1 MLNSCGRISDPNLG
15 GALLQKVE
23 PTTDDIQLLINLN
36 NKRKQLTN
44 EQFRIASKIIQQQSL
59 ERDSLLVVQG
69 DFHKGITGILASK
82 ISSHYKSPQLYL
94 PKMEGSARSGNGS
107 KFSII
112 QAIQS
117 GGELLKKYGGH
128 EAAAGLSIDPT
139 EQNVQLFR
147 EQMQEAVKQQT
158 DPKPI
163 SYFISEFPIYNFP
176 NHLFDDLMALE
187 PFGNGHPKPI
197 FRSQNIFACGHSC
210 FGKNKEHVELFFQKA
225 GPRLF
230 ARSLI
235 SKLES
240 I

>member
-1 MLNSCGRISDPNLG
+1 M
-15 GALLQKVE
+15 
-23 PTTDDIQLLINLN
+23 
-36 NKRKQLTN
+36 
-44 EQFRIASKIIQQQSL
+44 
-59 ERDSLLVVQG
+59 
-69 DFHKGITGILASK
+69 
-82 ISSHYKSPQLYL
+82 
-94 PKMEGSARSGNGS
+94 
-107 KFSII
+107 
-112 QAIQS
+112 
-117 GGELLKKYGGH
+117 KKYGGH